1 MQTVPVPGAKLRC
14 EQVHMK
20 SSSFSRNRG
29 AAGGGAI
36 FLVGALTIEDSLFDS
51 NEASPPLRVPERMLS
66 EP

>member
-1 MQTVPVPGAKLRC
+1 
-14 EQVHMK
+14 VHMK

-36 FLVGALTIEDSLFDS
+36 FLVGALTIEDSLFES
-51 NEASPPLRVPERMLS
+51 NEASPPFRVPKRMLR